1 MSLIQIKIQNMNK
14 NYPKIPVEISAR
26 HIHLSQKDLES
37 LFGKGY
43 QLKILRKLQSTNQFA
58 AEETLDIQV
67 GLKKISGVRIV
78 GPVRKQTQVE
88 LSLTDA
94 IYLGLAVP
102 FKESGDL
109 KNTPG
114 ATLINAQRKI
124 KLSKGIIIML
134 RHIHC
139 NPEEAKRLNLKQGE
153 IVSVE
158 IKGKRALV
166 FNKVKVR
173 VGDKWKL
180 CLHLDTDEGNAAGM
194 VKKGVGYL
202 IK

>member
-1 MSLIQIKIQNMNK
+1 MK
-14 NYPKIPVEISAR
+14 PKV
-26 HIHLSQKDLES
+26 
-37 LFGKGY
+37 
-43 QLKILRKLQSTNQFA
+43 
-58 AEETLDIQV
+58 
-67 GLKKISGVRIV
+67 
-78 GPVRKQTQVE
+78 
-88 LSLTDA
+88 
-94 IYLGLAVP
+94 
-102 FKESGDL
+102 
-109 KNTPG
+109 
-114 ATLINAQRKI
+114 
-124 KLSKGIIIML
+124 
-134 RHIHC
+134 
-139 NPEEAKRLNLKQGE
+139 NLKQGE

>member
-1 MSLIQIKIQNMNK
+1 MNK

-43 QLKILRKLQSTNQFA
+43 QLKTLRKLQSTNQFA
-58 AEETLDIQV
+58 AKETLDIQV

-94 IYLGLAVP
+94 IYLGLAAP

-109 KNTPG
+109 ENTPG

-139 NPEEAKRLNLKQGE
+139 NSEEAKRLNLKQGE

-158 IKGKRALV
+158 IKGKRSLV

-194 VKKGVGYL
+194 VKKGAGYL

>member
-58 AEETLDIQV
+58 AKETLDIQV

-109 KNTPG
+109 ENTPG
-114 ATLINAQRKI
+114 ATLINTQRKI

-139 NPEEAKRLNLKQGE
+139 NFEEAKRLNLKQGE